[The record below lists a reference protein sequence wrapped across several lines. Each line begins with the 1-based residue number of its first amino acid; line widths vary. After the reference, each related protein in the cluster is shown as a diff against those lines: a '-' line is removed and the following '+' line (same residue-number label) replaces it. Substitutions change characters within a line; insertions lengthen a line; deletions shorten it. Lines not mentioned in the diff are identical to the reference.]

1 MTGSLRW
8 AVRHAWRDARAS
20 RQRLL
25 LYVGAIIAGVAALV
39 AIRSFADNLTASIDA
54 EAKTLLGADLELY
67 RRQPLDA
74 EVLAIADRFGGER
87 IREISLG
94 TMAYFPRTRDSRLVR
109 LRAVESSYPFYG
121 DLDTLPPEAAS
132 SFHAAGGALVD
143 RTLMLQFGAE
153 VGDTVRVGDLELRI
167 AGTLERIPGEVPTAS
182 LVGPRVLIPLPLLD
196 AANLLGPGSQARY
209 ALLFRLPGSP
219 EEVTEQVE
227 ALRPELRALRVEA
240 ETVQYRRRVVGRAL
254 DNLYQF
260 LYLAGFAALL
270 LGGIGVGSAM
280 SLHARDKVAAV
291 ATLRCLGAGC
301 RSRPICCRR

>member
-94 TMAYFPRTRDSRLVR
+94 TMAYFPRTRQALCMSL
-109 LRAVESSYPFYG
+109 
-121 DLDTLPPEAAS
+121 AA
-132 SFHAAGGALVD
+132 
-143 RTLMLQFGAE
+143 
-153 VGDTVRVGDLELRI
+153 
-167 AGTLERIPGEVPTAS
+167 PTAKT
-182 LVGPRVLIPLPLLD
+182 
-196 AANLLGPGSQARY
+196 
-209 ALLFRLPGSP
+209 SP
-219 EEVTEQVE
+219 
-227 ALRPELRALRVEA
+227 
-240 ETVQYRRRVVGRAL
+240 
-254 DNLYQF
+254 
-260 LYLAGFAALL
+260 
-270 LGGIGVGSAM
+270 S
-280 SLHARDKVAAV
+280 
-291 ATLRCLGAGC
+291 
-301 RSRPICCRR
+301 